1 MKQNFDGALALDA
14 LCRDPRFEAGKINPT
29 RLRRWIKRGLRGI
42 RLKALAVGREYFV
55 RPEDLIAFCEML
67 SEAKVFQPS
76 MVQSGKQDADKLRA
90 ALRARGLI

>member
-55 RPEDLIAFCEML
+55 RPEDLVTFCEQVA
-67 SEAKVFQPS
+67 EAKVFKPS
-76 MVQSGKQDADKLRA
+76 VVQAGKQDADKLRA
-90 ALRARGLI
+90 ALRERGLI